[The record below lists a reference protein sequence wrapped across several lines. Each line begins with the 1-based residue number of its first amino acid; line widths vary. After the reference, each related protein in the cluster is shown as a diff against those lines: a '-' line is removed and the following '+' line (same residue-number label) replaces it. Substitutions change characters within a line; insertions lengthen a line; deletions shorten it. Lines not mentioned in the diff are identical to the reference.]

1 MCPLH
6 MQSNCSYVFMNQVHG
21 RKRDDFARFQLSIAL
36 VLAYVQAVGA
46 LHGVIVISLASPRYP
61 QTCCLDSAATIGLY
75 RLDCIIKSAF
85 SVWVGIL
92 IDRAC
97 LDRTWQQERGVLYIS
112 PQPTGTRTERFPP
125 ISLFFQRKHSKWTCL
140 SRRMLLTLRSVCTYH
155 RYSAFQG
162 QRIKPGMESSILL
175 APDRILSFKAV
186 SKFSVPRSSNINF
199 RDPKPGII
207 NVNSNLRSG
216 TSSIISST
224 SDRETAAKLRC
235 HPSICSMDS
244 GIPRVKLPS
253 TGLNSFRSNLFYV
266 SNFDQRAPSG

>member
-1 MCPLH
+1 
-6 MQSNCSYVFMNQVHG
+6 VFGSDQAAG
-21 RKRDDFARFQLSIAL
+21 KRSF
-36 VLAYVQAVGA
+36 V
-46 LHGVIVISLASPRYP
+46 
-61 QTCCLDSAATIGLY
+61 
-75 RLDCIIKSAF
+75 
-85 SVWVGIL
+85 
-92 IDRAC
+92 
-97 LDRTWQQERGVLYIS
+97 YIS
-112 PQPTGTRTERFPP
+112 TAHWYTNGK
-125 ISLFFQRKHSKWTCL
+125 ISTHQFILPKEHSKWTCL
-140 SRRMLLTLRSVCTYH
+140 SRRMLLTLRSVRTYH
-155 RYSAFQG
+155 RYSGFQG
-162 QRIKPGMESSILL
+162 QRTKPGMESSILL

-224 SDRETAAKLRC
+224 SDRETAAKLRRC